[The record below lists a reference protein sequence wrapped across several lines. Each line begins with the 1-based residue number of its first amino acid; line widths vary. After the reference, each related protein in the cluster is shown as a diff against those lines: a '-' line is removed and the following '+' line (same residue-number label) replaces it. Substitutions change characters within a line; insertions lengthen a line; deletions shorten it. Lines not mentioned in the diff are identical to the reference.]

1 MNKKLEIQYLQL
13 SVTKHC
19 IKHMK
24 EIQISHIKTPV
35 VFIIYNRPEKTQ
47 QSFASIQV
55 YQPEILYIIADGP
68 RNEEDELKVRK
79 TREIVEQIDWNCEVI
94 QIYSETNMSCGLR
107 IYTGLNEVFES
118 TEKAIIIEDD
128 IVVSQDFFTFCSTML
143 NHYEN
148 DPRLMAVNGWNGWI
162 EYNSNQQDAFLNKYN
177 SVWGWATWKRAWE
190 KYQFEPDHEI
200 EMVSNSLKKYF
211 NNHSREKLALHTY
224 KQRLWQN
231 YNTWDMQWNLAIF
244 LNNGLIISSSR
255 NLCSNIGF
263 DLEGT
268 HLTQEDFRKLYTPQI
283 KSINTSKILI
293 EEDYN
298 TSLQKFDFGMELMS
312 IVCTYDH
319 VAKVMLLHKNPQ
331 IIPSNH
337 NKIGWECQLEPFN
350 HASLILE
357 MLEVIEKKI
366 EHPKLQK
373 IKKVFQQL
381 I

>member
-1 MNKKLEIQYLQL
+1 
-13 SVTKHC
+13 
-19 IKHMK
+19 MK

-79 TREIVEQIDWNCEVI
+79 TREIVEQIDWNCKVI

-148 DPRLMAVNGWNGWI
+148 DPRIMAVNGWNGWI
-162 EYNSNQQDAFLNKYN
+162 EYNSNQQDAFLNKY
-177 SVWGWATWKRAWE
+177 SAVWGWATWKRAWRKFE
-190 KYQFEPDHEI
+190 FEPDYEPI
-200 EMVSNSLKKYF
+200 LLMSSLKKYF
-211 NNHSREKLALHTY
+211 NNDFRERLTLHTY
-224 KQRLWQN
+224 QHRLWQK
-231 YNTWDMQWNLAIF
+231 YKSWDLQWSLALY
-244 LNNGLIISSSR
+244 LNNGYVVTSSN

-263 DLEGT
+263 DPDGT
-268 HLTQEDFRKLYTPQI
+268 HMTQDDFRSLFSP
-283 KSINTSKILI
+283 SLNTCFTNHFEVCEQYNQAI
-293 EEDYN
+293 EQYD
-298 TSLQKFDFGMELMS
+298 LGVVLMN
-312 IVCTYDH
+312 IICMYENVG
-319 VAKVMLLHKNPQ
+319 KVMLLHKNPQ
-331 IIPSNH
+331 LIPTNQS
-337 NKIGWECQLEPFN
+337 KIGWQCQLEPFN
-350 HASLILE
+350 HVSLILE
-357 MLEVIEKKI
+357 MLAVIEKKI
-366 EHPKLQK
+366 EHPKLQR

>member
-1 MNKKLEIQYLQL
+1 
-13 SVTKHC
+13 
-19 IKHMK
+19 MK

-68 RNEEDELKVRK
+68 KNEEDELKVRK

-107 IYTGLNEVFES
+107 IYTGLNKVFES

-148 DPRLMAVNGWNGWI
+148 DPRIMAVNGWNGWI
-162 EYNSNQQDAFLNKYN
+162 EYNSNQQDAFFNKYH
-177 SVWGWATWKRAWE
+177 SVWGWATWKRAWK

-200 EMVSNSLKKYF
+200 EIVSNSLKKYF
-211 NNHSREKLALHTY
+211 NNHSRLKLALYTY

-231 YNTWDMQWNLAIF
+231 YNTWDMQWSLAIF

-283 KSINTSKILI
+283 KSNSTNNILV

-298 TSLQKFDFGMELMS
+298 TSLQKFDLGMQLMS

-319 VAKVMLLHKNPQ
+319 IAKVMLLHKNPQ